1 MLRAAVAHPYSLA
14 LRRIRAELQHRAA
27 AAGPSQAAADRA
39 VLGARE
45 PDARVLAGNPSQ
57 RASPI
62 DSVPSACLAVR
73 FVCRLNRFRIAEAFP
88 RHRSGARTVLLLAAA
103 RTMPRK
109 MRIRCARHMAALHCD
124 CCHSVQQGSALRTQR
139 DSGLWSR
146 GWIRQGVDSVSAPF
160 VVLFFNDEPKAF
172 ACLHQLVLKLMPRV
186 KPARPPARPRHV
198 RHRLAVAGRAS
209 RALRS
214 AVLR

>member
-1 MLRAAVAHPYSLA
+1 MRAAVAHPYSLA

-57 RASPI
+57 RAESPI

-73 FVCRLNRFRIAEAFP
+73 FVCRLNRFRIAETFP
-88 RHRSGARTVLLLAAA
+88 RHRSGARTVWLLAAA

-124 CCHSVQQGSALRTQR
+124 CFHSVQQGSALRTQGAR
-139 DSGLWSR
+139 FSFGVGAGFVR
-146 GWIRQGVDSVSAPF
+146 GSTLS
-160 VVLFFNDEPKAF
+160 
-172 ACLHQLVLKLMPRV
+172 
-186 KPARPPARPRHV
+186 
-198 RHRLAVAGRAS
+198 RHRLWFSSSTTSPRPS
-209 RALRS
+209 RACTS
-214 AVLR
+214 WCSSSCHG